1 MSTLIANT
9 LQGINTIKYDAN
21 TTAMTIDSS
30 GRVALNPQVPMWR
43 TELSGNQS
51 LSANT
56 WTQVNFNTIPTGADP
71 DNAYNTS
78 TYRYV
83 APVKGWY
90 HISALCSINVNA
102 ANMLMYSA
110 IKINGNF
117 VSYNEKSESNDARWT
132 HSIMEQ
138 LAVGDYVE
146 VFVYVNNSNVIEIRG
161 GGEESQFHGFLVRA
175 TA

>member
-1 MSTLIANT
+1 MSTLIATT
-9 LQGINTIKYDAN
+9 LQGINTIKKDAN
-21 TTAMTIDSS
+21 TTAMTIDSA

-43 TELSGNQS
+43 AELSANQS

-56 WTQVNFNTIPTGADP
+56 WTQVNFNTVPTAGDP
-71 DNAYNTS
+71 DNAFNTS
-78 TYRYV
+78 SYRYV

-90 HISALCSINVNA
+90 HISAVCSINVNA

-110 IKINGNF
+110 FKINGNF
-117 VSYNEKSESNDARWT
+117 VNYNEKSESNDARWT